1 VTTKRDAILGLVA
14 GAVSFASLVA
24 APRAGAEESVS
35 ETEANEALRGW
46 LDAVFTGD
54 PVAVDKVVAPEFQ
67 ILRSDGTGYN
77 KAGYLAAPLP
87 KQKSK
92 PKASDIVATGHGDMI
107 VMRYLLETEQTIN
120 GKLVE
125 AISPRLSV
133 FRKEDGRWLI
143 SAHAN
148 LAKIG

>member
-1 VTTKRDAILGLVA
+1 VTTKRDAMLGLVA

-24 APRAGAEESVS
+24 APRAGTQESVS
-35 ETEANEALRGW
+35 EADANEALRGW

-54 PVAVDKVVAPEFQ
+54 PAAVDKVVAPEFQ

-77 KAGYLAAPLP
+77 KAGYLAALP
-87 KQKSK
+87 KQESK
-92 PKASDIVATGHGDMI
+92 AKASDIVATGHGDMI

-120 GKLVE
+120 GKPVE

-143 SAHAN
+143 SAHVN

>member
-1 VTTKRDAILGLVA
+1 MTTKRDAMLGLVA

-77 KAGYLAAPLP
+77 KAGYLAALP
-87 KQKSK
+87 KHNSK
-92 PKASDIVATGHGDMI
+92 AKASDIVATGHGDMI

-120 GKLVE
+120 GKPVE

-133 FRKEDGRWLI
+133 FRKEERRWLI
-143 SAHAN
+143 SAHVN

>member
-1 VTTKRDAILGLVA
+1 MMTKRDAMLGLVA
-14 GAVSFASLVA
+14 GAASFASLVT
-24 APRAGAEESVS
+24 APPAGAEETVS
-35 ETEANEALRGW
+35 DAEVNEALRGW

-54 PVAVDKVVAPEFQ
+54 PAAVDKVVAPEFQ

-77 KAGYLAAPLP
+77 KAGYLAALP

-92 PKASDIVATGHGDMI
+92 AKASDIIATGHGDMI
-107 VMRYLLETEQTIN
+107 VMRYLLEAEQTIN
-120 GKLVE
+120 GKPVE
-125 AISPRLSV
+125 VISPRLSV
-133 FRKEDGRWLI
+133 FRKGDGRWLI